1 MIRINLLAEKKGKRR
16 VKGPTGFFIAV
27 AAAAA
32 SALLLMGFVTFL
44 FKANVS
50 QLRSRSESNK
60 TTMASLSKKIA
71 EIKKFEKLNKELE
84 QRSTLIETLRKNQA
98 IPVRILDEVSSVIP
112 EGVWLNSLA
121 YKENGVSMEGFAFT
135 NIDIVSYIDNLKRLG
150 SVSDVYLE
158 ESRESEVEKVKVY
171 KFKLSFKVRV

>member
-1 MIRINLLAEKKGKRR
+1 
-16 VKGPTGFFIAV
+16 
-27 AAAAA
+27 
-32 SALLLMGFVTFL
+32 
-44 FKANVS
+44 
-50 QLRSRSESNK
+50 
-60 TTMASLSKKIA
+60 MASLSKKIA